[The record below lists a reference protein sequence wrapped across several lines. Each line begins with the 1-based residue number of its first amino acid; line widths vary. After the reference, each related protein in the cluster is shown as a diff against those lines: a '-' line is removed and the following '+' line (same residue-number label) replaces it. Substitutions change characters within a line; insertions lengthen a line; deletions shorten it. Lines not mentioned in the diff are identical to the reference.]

1 MASTTEA
8 IHPPTAPVIFQCA
21 SCRTIIGDSYAHITS
36 HIDLNT
42 FTLSSAPNITIREP
56 ILLSTDDE
64 SADKGC
70 TYSEL
75 ACAGCEATLGK
86 MYRTTLRTLDEIR
99 DMYTISLP
107 AATLYEVGTTNS
119 NVDIP
124 QGASGT
130 YLLDKLT
137 KLQSL
142 VVALHERLES
152 LESQPP
158 SLHQNGNHDP
168 QHLLPPAQVT
178 ESTTMPA
185 PTRPI
190 PRHAP
195 INGFHPNPEADEF
208 DAQGRSKRR
217 RTLVQYP
224 ADQPTPADLELPPLQ
239 YTEHHPQHYLHPDH
253 AVEGDTRMEHG
264 REDYYANPPHRPQ
277 PLPPHQQHQ
286 PHPQSPPRE
295 IRRGPGR
302 PRKSEA
308 ARVVPGTPRG
318 TGRGPGRPRGST
330 LQRRQMGL

>member
-1 MASTTEA
+1 MTST
-8 IHPPTAPVIFQCA
+8 TAPVIFQCA
-21 SCRTIIGDSYAHITS
+21 SCRTIVGDSYAHITS

-42 FTLSSAPNITIREP
+42 FTLSSAPNITIRDP
-56 ILLSTDDE
+56 ILLSTDDG
-64 SADKGC
+64 SPDKGC

-107 AATLYEVGTTNS
+107 AATLYEVGTTSS
-119 NVDIP
+119 NVEIP

-152 LESQPP
+152 LESQP
-158 SLHQNGNHDP
+158 LHQTGNHDP
-168 QHLLPPAQVT
+168 QQVT
-178 ESTTMPA
+178 DYNSMPAPA

-195 INGFHPNPEADEF
+195 INDSHPNPEADEF

-224 ADQPTPADLELPPLQ
+224 ADHPTPADLELPPHPHT
-239 YTEHHPQHYLHPDH
+239 YPEHAQDRHPH
-253 AVEGDTRMEHG
+253 VEADEDPA
-264 REDYYANPPHRPQ
+264 REQDYYANPPHQ
-277 PLPPHQQHQ
+277 PHPHQHQHQ
-286 PHPQSPPRE
+286 PQSPPRE